1 MPKVDL
7 ALVVPCFN
15 ESETISLFVDQVVP
29 ALQSLEISSEVI
41 FVDDGS
47 DDNTWEILRELRN
60 HPGVCISCIRFDRNY
75 GQMAA
80 LEAGIKASDSDYV
93 LTIDVD
99 LQHPVRYIEAMWL
112 IRKDYP
118 VIAMRQSKRQDPL
131 LKRLLSR
138 VFYVILKKVTGYQI
152 IGGVS
157 DFRLM
162 SRRTVQ
168 RITPL
173 LRYGNVIRFLLPQL
187 GIEQKILDYEV
198 DPRIAGKSK
207 YSIKKMSLLAKN
219 SFISTSNRLLTL
231 SIYLAGISIAFASII
246 FSYVV
251 YVYFA
256 DKAILGWAS
265 ILGSV
270 LVLFSGTFTI
280 LAILGLYIGRII
292 DLLKDLPN
300 FSVSSEYKND

>member
-29 ALQSLEISSEVI
+29 VLLRLNITSEVI

-47 DDNTWEILRELRN
+47 EDSTWEILRELKNR
-60 HPGVCISCIRFDRNY
+60 PGISFLCIQLDSNY

-80 LEAGIKASDSDYV
+80 LEAGIRASNSDYV
-93 LTIDVD
+93 LTMDVD
-99 LQHPVRYIEAMWL
+99 LQHPVRYIETMWL
-112 IRKDYP
+112 LREKYP
-118 VIAMRQSKRQDPL
+118 VIAMRQSKRKDPFF
-131 LKRLLSR
+131 KRLLSR
-138 VFYVILKKVTGYQI
+138 IFYVILKKITGYQI

-162 SRRTVQ
+162 SRDTVQ
-168 RITPL
+168 RIIPL

-187 GIEQKILDYEV
+187 RIKQKILDYEV

-207 YSIKKMSLLAKN
+207 YSLKKMSGLAQN
-219 SFISTSNRLLTL
+219 SFISTSNRLLTF
-231 SIYLAGISIAFASII
+231 SIYLAGMSIAFAFII
-246 FSYVV
+246 FSYVL
-251 YVYFA
+251 YIYFT
-256 DKAILGWAS
+256 DNAILGWAS

-292 DLLKDLPN
+292 ELMKDSPN
-300 FSVSSEYKND
+300 FYIRGDTKNE

>member
-15 ESETISLFVDQVVP
+15 ESETISHFVEKVVP
-29 ALQSLEISSEVI
+29 VLQKLNINSEIFFI
-41 FVDDGS
+41 DDGS
-47 DDNTWEILRELRN
+47 DDNTWEILCELKSQ
-60 HPGVCISCIRFDRNY
+60 PGIKFSCIKFDRNY

-112 IRKDYP
+112 QREEYP
-118 VIAMRQSKRQDPL
+118 VVAMRQSERHDPFFKRQ
-131 LKRLLSR
+131 LSKT
-138 VFYVILKKVTGYQI
+138 FYVILKKVTGYQI
-152 IGGVS
+152 VGGVS

-162 SRRTVQ
+162 SRKTVH
-168 RITPL
+168 RIIPL

-187 GIEQKILDYEV
+187 GIEQKILDYQV
-198 DPRIAGKSK
+198 DPRIAGESK
-207 YSIKKMSLLAKN
+207 YSLKKMSLLAKN
-219 SFISTSNRLLTL
+219 SFISTSNRLLTF
-231 SIYLAGISIAFASII
+231 SIYLAGICIAFASVI

-251 YVYFA
+251 YVYFT
-256 DKAILGWAS
+256 DNAILGWAS

-280 LAILGLYIGRII
+280 LAILGLYIGRAIE
-292 DLLKDLPN
+292 LLKDLPN
-300 FSVSSEYKND
+300 FYVSEEKKDE